1 MEVTPQVVVNPATG
15 EQTIS
20 YDHAVVTDNGYR
32 DDVQRQHKEFEKQAY
47 YESEG
52 EIHNAWSDALTA
64 NPDLAAEEVIE
75 QQQPQED
82 ESEDALEFSE
92 FQEGVFEQLGGEQN
106 YRQMTQWA
114 AKNWLQSDID
124 DFDSVMDSGDYEL
137 MLNAIQF
144 LYNDF
149 SNYN

>member
-32 DDVQRQHKEFEKQAY
+32 DDVQRQHRELEKRAY

-52 EIHNAWSDALTA
+52 EIHNAWSDELTA

-75 QQQPQED
+75 EQPIED
-82 ESEDALEFSE
+82 EVDNT
-92 FQEGVFEQLGGEQN
+92 FEQFQSGIFEQCGGEEGYQ
-106 YRQMTQWA
+106 RMTAWA

-124 DFDSVMDSGDYEL
+124 DFDAVFDSGDYEQ
-137 MLNAIQF
+137 MFNAINF
-144 LYNDF
+144 LYQD
-149 SNYN
+149 YNTYNW